1 MLVFD
6 ETKSQLKIKKNT
18 MSDIVIHTTEK
29 WEILTK
35 SGGGKPP

>member
-18 MSDIVIHTTEK
+18 MSDIVTQQRNEK
-29 WEILTK
+29 
-35 SGGGKPP
+35 S